1 MSKIALGTVQ
11 FGMDYGINSTGGKVQ
26 PSEVE
31 RILNYAKSQG
41 IELLDT
47 APAYGNSEKIL
58 VDYNVQEF
66 NVVTKTRHFD
76 CSTIESQELQLLE
89 NDLKQAQIDLRQDQI
104 YGVLVH
110 NADDLLKFGSDKLYN
125 RLNDFKFTENK

>member
-1 MSKIALGTVQ
+1 MN
-11 FGMDYGINSTGGKVQ
+11 YGINSTDGKVQ
-26 PSEVE
+26 PNKVE

-110 NADDLLKFGSDKLYN
+110 MLMIY
-125 RLNDFKFTENK
+125 